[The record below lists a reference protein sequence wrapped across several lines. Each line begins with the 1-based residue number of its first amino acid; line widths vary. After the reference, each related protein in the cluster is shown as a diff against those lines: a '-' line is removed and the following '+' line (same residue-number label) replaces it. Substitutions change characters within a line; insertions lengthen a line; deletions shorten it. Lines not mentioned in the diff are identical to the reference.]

1 MSWFGRWG
9 EARRSKYE
17 IRETKLEKI
26 SGQGEI
32 NQDGRAKPRYCNPRA
47 RLYRAS
53 TGREEGIE
61 ATAAAGWLCP
71 TRAKGVIEQGER

>member
-32 NQDGRAKPRYCNPRA
+32 NQDGRAKPRYCNPRHDISCFHGQRRGHSSDCRG
-47 RLYRAS
+47 RLAVLYKS
-53 TGREEGIE
+53 
-61 ATAAAGWLCP
+61 
-71 TRAKGVIEQGER
+71 